1 MTAAAAPRGESPVG
15 LAAIASL
22 SQNLDLALRGSP
34 LVDAALQT
42 ISRVANVSEAECHSD
57 DDVIECFDKIQR
69 AAETLAGLVQHVQ
82 DSQGSLTPCRR
93 EHMPEGLDL
102 EAMINLSQGILRTLQ
117 DVQQD
122 QVNGGDDGYPP
133 PPLNRYATESDGGV
147 NVLMGRPESPRQNI
161 ARGQRRKQEQ
171 QHQRAVGYKKQ
182 EVRSGLQSK
191 DDAACLP
198 SYCRHCNRTETVKW
212 RQGPDGVRTLCNVCG
227 LLYAKRLQ
235 RFHRQS

>member
-1 MTAAAAPRGESPVG
+1 MAAATAAPCSGSPIG

-42 ISRVANVSEAECHSD
+42 MSRVASVGGVEYHND

-69 AAETLAGLVQHVQ
+69 AAETLADVVQHVQ
-82 DSQGSLTPCRR
+82 GMQGTLAPPCHR
-93 EHMPEGLDL
+93 EHMPDGLDL
-102 EAMINLSQGILRTLQ
+102 GAIINMSQGILRTLQ
-117 DVQQD
+117 YVQQD
-122 QVNGGDDGYPP
+122 RIDGGDGYPAP
-133 PPLNRYATESDGGV
+133 GNEYTTKNELAGQ
-147 NVLMGRPESPRQNI
+147 PESPRQSI

-171 QHQRAVGYKKQ
+171 QHQRSVRHKKQ
-182 EVRSGLQSK
+182 EVRSSK
-191 DDAACLP
+191 DEETYRP
-198 SYCRHCNRTETVKW
+198 TYCRHCNRTETVKW

-235 RFHRQS
+235 RFRRQ